1 MSKLDEYLNQIELA
15 LVSSPIVSTYK
26 VTRRWA
32 NTDDGYIRLEIQL
45 VNHDLMEAAEY
56 FVLENDQIQT
66 EDYRFH
72 WMDQN
77 KQLRRRWDNA
87 PHHPEVATFPHHIHD
102 ETGNIIPGQTMSIF
116 DLLTLLENDLPNPS
130 S

>member
-1 MSKLDEYLNQIELA
+1 
-15 LVSSPIVSTYK
+15 
-26 VTRRWA
+26 
-32 NTDDGYIRLEIQL
+32 
-45 VNHDLMEAAEY
+45 MEAAEY

-77 KQLRRRWDNA
+77 KKLRRRWDNA

-102 ETGNIIPGQTMSIF
+102 ETGHIIPGQVMSIF
-116 DLLTLLENDLPNPS
+116 NLLALMKNNLLDPNH
-130 S
+130 